1 MFMILMLEDLNK
13 KSIHFSIDKK
23 NIILLIQPIENYL
36 KSSCMLCAMKEN
48 LKVDN
53 SRLGASFLN
62 RLYHT
67 ESHFISL
74 IIPLKMLRKGTK
86 RLCQLACLL

>member
-1 MFMILMLEDLNK
+1 
-13 KSIHFSIDKK
+13 
-23 NIILLIQPIENYL
+23 
-36 KSSCMLCAMKEN
+36 MLCAMKEN

-86 RLCQLACLL
+86 RLYLQSFLKAFKFMDA